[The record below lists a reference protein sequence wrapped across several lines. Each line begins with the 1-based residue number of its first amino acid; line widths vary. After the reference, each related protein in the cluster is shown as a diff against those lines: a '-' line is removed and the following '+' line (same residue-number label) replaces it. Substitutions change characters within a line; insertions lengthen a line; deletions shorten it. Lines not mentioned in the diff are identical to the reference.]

1 MRHMERRAALYS
13 SCAVVVEAKKTW
25 QNVMQ
30 TRHAAPD
37 AMPRDSGLVG
47 VGGRGVGCGNVG
59 GNVGGSA
66 GRECGGGD
74 EEGVCVC
81 EEEVR
86 RA

>member
-47 VGGRGVGCGNVG
+47 VGGVGGRGVGRRERRG
-59 GNVGGSA
+59 GAWGGSA
-66 GRECGGGD
+66 
-74 EEGVCVC
+74 EEATRRVCVC
-81 EEEVR
+81 VKR
-86 RA
+86 R

>member
-30 TRHAAPD
+30 TRHAAPE

-47 VGGRGVGCGNVG
+47 TGGRSEGTVRG
-59 GNVGGSA
+59 GAWGGSA
-66 GRECGGGD
+66 EEATRVVVGVGGG
-74 EEGVCVC
+74 

-86 RA
+86 MA

>member
-47 VGGRGVGCGNVG
+47 VGGRSEGTS
-59 GNVGGSA
+59 GGSV